1 MEEPASAR
9 LFDACAHVH
18 DPRSAN
24 ARHRLFDIFV
34 IALCAV
40 ISGAEGWEDME
51 EYGQAQAEWFQQFLE
66 LPHGIPSHDTFRR
79 VLSRLKPDEQTQC
92 FVSWTEAL
100 HESLDGE
107 IVALDGKTLRRSFDH
122 AASKG
127 AIHMVSAWANA
138 HRLIVGQ
145 RKVDDKSNEIT
156 ALPKL
161 LRMLELEGAIVT
173 IDAMGC
179 QKEVAKTMTEQG
191 ADYVLALK
199 DNHPT
204 LHGEVQLLFEDVKAE
219 RLDDITSER
228 HTTIDADHGRLETRH
243 YWITSDIECFGVK
256 GSWANITSVGLVESH
271 REVGGEVSIEQRLFL
286 TSLPCDAV
294 RFAQA
299 VREHWGVEN
308 ALHWVLEVSFRED
321 DCRIRQG
328 HGAQNMAVLRHMA
341 LNLLRQEGG
350 HKRGIKARRKRAG
363 WDRDYLFKV
372 LTGYA
377 KCAYPACPM
386 RTARIAQPYLRKTTE
401 KK

>member
-1 MEEPASAR
+1 MEDPASAR
-9 LFDACAHVH
+9 LFDYFAYVS
-18 DPRSAN
+18 DPRSSN

-51 EYGQAQAEWFQQFLE
+51 EYGQAQAEWFQQCLE

-79 VLSRLKPDEQTQC
+79 VLSRLKPDELPQC
-92 FVSWTEAL
+92 FVHWTEAL
-100 HESLDGE
+100 RESIDGE
-107 IVALDGKTLRRSFDH
+107 IVAIDGKTLRRSFDQ

-138 HRLIVGQ
+138 NRLVLGQ

-156 ALPKL
+156 AIPTL

-179 QKEVAKTMTEQG
+179 QKEIAKTITEQG

-204 LHGEVQLLFEDVKAE
+204 LHSEVQLLFEDVKAD
-219 RLDDITSER
+219 RLDHITSAR

-243 YWITSDIECFGVK
+243 YWITSDIECLGVK
-256 GSWANITSVGLVESH
+256 GSWAKIASVGLVEAH
-271 REVGGEVSIEQRLFL
+271 REVGGEVSIEQRFFL
-286 TSLPCDAV
+286 TSLPDDAV

-308 ALHWVLEVSFRED
+308 ALHWVLDVSFRED

-328 HGAQNMAVLRHMA
+328 NGAQNMAVLRHMA
-341 LNLLRQEGG
+341 LNLLRRESN

-363 WDRDYLFKV
+363 WDRDYLFQV
-372 LTGYA
+372 LPG
-377 KCAYPACPM
+377 
-386 RTARIAQPYLRKTTE
+386 
-401 KK
+401 

>member
-9 LFDACAHVH
+9 LFDSFAHVR
-18 DPRSAN
+18 DPRRAN

-51 EYGQAQAEWFQQFLE
+51 EYGYAQAEWFQQFLD

-79 VLSRLKPDEQTQC
+79 VLSRLKPDELTQC
-92 FVSWTEAL
+92 FVNWTETL
-100 HESLDGE
+100 RESLDGE
-107 IVALDGKTLRRSFDH
+107 IVAIDGKTLRRSFDH
-122 AASKG
+122 AASQG

-138 HRLIVGQ
+138 HRLVLGQ
-145 RKVDDKSNEIT
+145 LKVDDKSNEIT
-156 ALPKL
+156 AIPKL
-161 LRMLELEGAIVT
+161 LRMLELGGAIVT

-179 QKEVAKTMTEQG
+179 QKEIAKTITEQG

-204 LHGEVQLLFEDVKAE
+204 LHEEAQLLFEDIKAE
-219 RLDDITSER
+219 RLDAITAEC

-243 YWITSDIECFGVK
+243 YWITSDIECLGVR

-271 REVGGEVSIEQRLFL
+271 REVGGEVSSEQRLFL

-308 ALHWVLEVSFRED
+308 ALHWVLDVSFRED

-341 LNLLRQEGG
+341 LNLLRRELS

-363 WDRDYLFKV
+363 WDRDYLLQV
-372 LTGYA
+372 LTG
-377 KCAYPACPM
+377 
-386 RTARIAQPYLRKTTE
+386 
-401 KK
+401 

>member
-350 HKRGIKARRKRAG
+350 HKRGIKARCKRAG

-377 KCAYPACPM
+377 KCAYPGKGTQRFPSSSVCG
-386 RTARIAQPYLRKTTE
+386 I
-401 KK
+401 

>member
-9 LFDACAHVH
+9 LFDCFAHVS

-51 EYGQAQAEWFQQFLE
+51 EYGQAQAEWFKQFLA

-79 VLSRLKPDEQTQC
+79 VLSRLKPDELTQC
-92 FVSWTEAL
+92 FVRWTEAL

-107 IVALDGKTLRRSFDH
+107 IVAIDGKTLRRSFDH
-122 AASKG
+122 AASQG

-138 HRLIVGQ
+138 NRLVPGQ
-145 RKVDDKSNEIT
+145 LKVDDKSNEIT
-156 ALPKL
+156 AIPQL
-161 LRMLELEGAIVT
+161 LKMLELEGAIVT

-179 QKEVAKTMTEQG
+179 QKDIATTIAEQG
-191 ADYVLALK
+191 AEYVLALK

-204 LHGEVQLLFEDVKAE
+204 LHAEVQLLFEDITAE
-219 RLDDITSER
+219 RLDDITAER

-243 YWITSDIECFGVK
+243 YWITSDIECLGVK
-256 GSWANITSVGLVESH
+256 GSWAHITSVGLVESH
-271 REVGGEVSIEQRLFL
+271 REVGGAVSIEPRFFL

-294 RFAQA
+294 RFAHA
-299 VREHWGVEN
+299 VRQHWGVEN
-308 ALHWVLEVSFRED
+308 ALHWVLDVSFRED

-341 LNLLRQEGG
+341 LNLLRREAG

-363 WDRDYLFKV
+363 WDRDYLFQV
-372 LTGYA
+372 LTG
-377 KCAYPACPM
+377 
-386 RTARIAQPYLRKTTE
+386 
-401 KK
+401 